1 MKSLSNHFKSPTK
14 RMVGKI
20 KELTNTNPQKNIN
33 LEKQTEQENK
43 FA

>member
-1 MKSLSNHFKSPTK
+1 
-14 RMVGKI
+14 MVGKI